1 MIVMDEIDKSIIAD
15 VYGAS
20 LLETARELL
29 TTDYCNE
36 LWLAEMATLFKKFRK
51 LYDEAMK

>member
-1 MIVMDEIDKSIIAD
+1 MGEIDKSIIVE

-51 LYDEAMK
+51 IYDEAMK

>member
-1 MIVMDEIDKSIIAD
+1 MSEIDKSIIAE

-29 TTDYCNE
+29 TTDYRNE
-36 LWLAEMATLFKKFRK
+36 LWVSEMAKLFKKFRK
-51 LYDEAMK
+51 IYDEAMK